1 MRCKLKKKYATLV
14 LGMQY
19 GDEGK
24 GKLIDV
30 LSEQADL
37 VCRVQGGHNA
47 GHTIWVKN
55 EKIVTRLMPSGILR
69 KNCQVAIGAGVV
81 VDPFVLYDEIQQI
94 QAKGYHID
102 PSRLSIDPRAPVI
115 LPYHRYMDH
124 KKEQER
130 SAQSVQKI
138 GTTGKGI
145 GPAYASRAYRENLR
159 IADLIDEQLLQ
170 KFLHSHPIL
179 CEGIDAEMFESLAQ
193 IGQKLK
199 PFVVDV
205 AHLTN
210 QFLKNGKRVLLEGAQ
225 GVMLDVSFGTYPYVT
240 SSNLISGACSGG
252 VGIPPWKLTEIIGVI
267 KAYSTRVGNGPYPAE
282 LTGSFADELRKKG
295 HEFGSVTGR
304 PRSIGW
310 LDLFLL
316 KYFSE
321 INGLTQLA
329 LMKADV
335 LCGVNPVGLVVA
347 YKNKHTQENI
357 TQYPMTIHDWE
368 NIEPVVEFVDG
379 WQDLVIKD
387 KLNPKFKKFIRKIE
401 KFINVPVTYVSLGA
415 ERNAGLWLK

>member
-1 MRCKLKKKYATLV
+1 M

-30 LSEQADL
+30 LSEQADF

-55 EKIVTRLMPSGILR
+55 QKIVTRLMPSGILR
-69 KNCQVAIGAGVV
+69 KNCKVGIGAGVV
-81 VDPFVLYDEIQQI
+81 VDPLVLYEEMQQI
-94 QAKGYHID
+94 QTKGYTVD
-102 PSRLSIDPRAPVI
+102 PSRLCVDPRTSVI
-115 LPYHRYMDH
+115 LPYHRHMDH

-130 SAQSVQKI
+130 SSQSVQKI

-159 IADLIDEQLLQ
+159 MADLIDEQLFT
-170 KFLHSHPIL
+170 KFLASHPIL
-179 CEGIDAEMFESLAQ
+179 ADGIDNECFDTLVQ
-193 IGQKLK
+193 TGQKLK
-199 PFVVDV
+199 PFVADV

-210 QFLKNGKRVLLEGAQ
+210 EYLKKGKRVLLEGAQ

-240 SSNLISGACSGG
+240 SSNLISGACPGG

-282 LTGSFADELRKKG
+282 LKGTFADELRQKG

-304 PRSIGW
+304 PRAIGW

-316 KYFSE
+316 RYFAE

-329 LMKADV
+329 LMKSDV
-335 LCGVNPVGLVVA
+335 LCGVDPVGLVVG
-347 YKNKHTQENI
+347 YKNKTTQENI
-357 TQYPMTIHDWE
+357 EQYPMTIQDWE
-368 NIEPVVEFVDG
+368 NIEPIVEFVDG
-379 WQDLVIKD
+379 WHELIVNG

-401 KFINVPVTYVSLGA
+401 KFVNVPITYVSLGA
-415 ERNAGLWLK
+415 ERDAGLWID